1 MLLANEKDR
10 RAVELTLQTPG
21 WNVIVG
27 IAKARIEAAKV
38 AALMN
43 TDETKFLEMY
53 RKAHA
58 AQHALYEFL
67 QEVEPEPNQE
77 SQ

>member
-1 MLLANEKDR
+1 MIVSPQDEKFIEQTI
-10 RAVELTLQTPG
+10 ATPG
-21 WNVIVG
+21 WRVIVS

-43 TDETKFLEMY
+43 TDESQFLPLY

-58 AQHALYEFL
+58 AQDALYEFL
-67 QEVEPEPNQE
+67 QEFEQEPEPGA
-77 SQ
+77 